1 MSRSSLFGPSD
12 RSGLLGARPKIL
24 VVDDNP
30 ANLRAFSTLLEDQG
44 YEVLQARSG
53 QEALSLALA
62 HEFGVILLDVRMP
75 EMDGVETAKF
85 LRGGRAR
92 YTPIIFVS
100 AYDILPMQVE
110 RGYLAGAIDYL
121 FSPVDEDILKRK
133 VTAFMEFYLRN
144 SEYKEQAEALSQ
156 RVLALESHIVDLE
169 RTLAGFKSAPALK
182 PSTIPAVPPTPLDRQ
197 P

>member
-1 MSRSSLFGPSD
+1 MSSSRPNPPGP
-12 RSGLLGARPKIL
+12 RPKIL

-44 YEVLQARSG
+44 YEVLQAPSG
-53 QEALSLALA
+53 SEALSLTLTHDFA
-62 HEFGVILLDVRMP
+62 VILLDVRMP
-75 EMDGVETAKF
+75 EMDGIETANY
-85 LRGGRAR
+85 LRKGRAR

-100 AYDILPMQVE
+100 AYDTLPMQVE

-133 VTAFMEFYLRN
+133 VAAFIEFHLKN
-144 SEYKEQAEALSQ
+144 TEYKQQAEALSQ
-156 RVLALESHIVDLE
+156 RVLTLENHILDLE
-169 RTLAGFKSAPALK
+169 RTLAAFKAAPPLK
-182 PSTIPAVPPTPLDRQ
+182 SSESPSLPPKPLDRH

>member
-1 MSRSSLFGPSD
+1 MSSGEFRPSV
-12 RSGLLGARPKIL
+12 RSGLPGARPKIL

-44 YEVLQARSG
+44 YEVLQAQSG

-62 HEFGVILLDVRMP
+62 HDFGVILLDVRMP

-85 LRGGRAR
+85 LRGGRSR

-100 AYDILPMQVE
+100 AYDTLPMQVE

-121 FSPVDEDILKRK
+121 FSPVDEEILKRK

-144 SEYKEQAEALSQ
+144 SEYKQQAEALSQ
-156 RVLALESHIVDLE
+156 RVLTLESHILDLE
-169 RTLAGFKSAPALK
+169 RTLAVFKTAPGLK
-182 PSTIPAVPPTPLDRQ
+182 PSSTPAVPPNPLDRQ